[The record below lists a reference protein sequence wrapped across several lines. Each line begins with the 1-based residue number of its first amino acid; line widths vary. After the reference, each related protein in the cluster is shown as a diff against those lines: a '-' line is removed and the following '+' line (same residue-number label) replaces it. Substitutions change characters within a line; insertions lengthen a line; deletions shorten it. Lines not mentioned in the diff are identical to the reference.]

1 VAGLTEVTNSGQRKD
16 LIGRFG
22 RGSAPRLSCST
33 RSAEVLLIILILI
46 SLNIVACYDAILSRI
61 VRFWHRLRRP
71 ASMPSPISSPFTERT
86 HPFEQ
91 GLMEERPLKVRAQ

>member
-16 LIGRFG
+16 LIERFG
-22 RGSAPRLSCST
+22 GGSAPRLSCST

-61 VRFWHRLRRP
+61 FRRARRLRRQT
-71 ASMPSPISSPFTERT
+71 SKPSPIARPFDERIYA
-86 HPFEQ
+86 FE
-91 GLMEERPLKVRAQ
+91 EEDRPLNVRVR

>member
-1 VAGLTEVTNSGQRKD
+1 VAALKEVTNSGQRKE

-22 RGSAPRLSCST
+22 GGSAPRLSCST

-61 VRFWHRLRRP
+61 FRRARRLRRRRT
-71 ASMPSPISSPFTERT
+71 SKPSPIARPFDERIYA
-86 HPFEQ
+86 FE
-91 GLMEERPLKVRAQ
+91 EEDRPLNVRVQ